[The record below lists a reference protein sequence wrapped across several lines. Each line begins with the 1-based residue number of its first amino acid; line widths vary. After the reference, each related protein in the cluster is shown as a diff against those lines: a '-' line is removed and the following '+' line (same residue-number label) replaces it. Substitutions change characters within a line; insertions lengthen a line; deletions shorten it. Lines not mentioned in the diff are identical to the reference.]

1 LVIILKSFK
10 FVTIR
15 SKIVSTYIIIIFV
28 VLLALGFFLIN
39 TLHTYLFNQRKM
51 ELLTSANIMA
61 SIISENYTP
70 EYITRKFPQMQLEKN
85 TRAIAVNKES
95 AVIYD
100 SYNLTSQKGRYF
112 IQPSITDALS
122 ADAKGSSQSYK
133 EDGRWYI
140 SAAVPV
146 VKSSQTIGAV
156 YLLVSGDSTEKIIV
170 DIRNSMLLLGILII
184 VFVGVFSLS
193 MAKILTL
200 PIEQFTGFIN
210 SMPHDKLQKTE
221 IKTKDEIGQ
230 LAIAFN
236 SLIDRIDEM
245 EDKRKAF
252 VSDASHE
259 LKTPLSIIKL
269 LSDSLIQT
277 DNPDPEFVKEFLN
290 DMMGEVERLTR
301 IVERLLDMTQLDTS
315 SASALFVHTDVKEI
329 LNEIYK
335 KLSPL
340 AENKNIALS
349 LNLAVED
356 VLYPIERD
364 SLTEAIYNITDN
376 SIKYTESGGSVSIDL
391 THDTD
396 NVYITVRDTG
406 IGIPKDAIDRIFD
419 RFYRVDKARARDTGG
434 TGLGLAIALDAVKLH
449 GGNIEVQSEVELGST
464 FTIILP
470 IKKE

>member
-1 LVIILKSFK
+1 M
-10 FVTIR
+10 
-15 SKIVSTYIIIIFV
+15 
-28 VLLALGFFLIN
+28 LLALTLFLVN

-61 SIISENYTP
+61 SIVSENYTP
-70 EYITRKFPQMQLEKN
+70 EYINAKLPQMQLEKN
-85 TRAIAVNKES
+85 TRAIAVDIES

-100 SYNLTSQKGRYF
+100 SYNLTSQTGKYF
-112 IQPSITDALS
+112 IKPSITDALS
-122 ADAKGSSQSYK
+122 LDAKSSSQSYK
-133 EDGRWYI
+133 EDGKWYI
-140 SAAVPV
+140 SAAAPV

-170 DIRNSMLLLGILII
+170 DIRNSMAMLGVLII
-184 VFVGVFSLS
+184 IFVGFFSLS

-200 PIEQFTGFIN
+200 PIEQFTKFIN
-210 SMPHDKLQKTE
+210 SMPQDKLEKTE
-221 IKTKDEIGQ
+221 ITSKDEIGQ

-236 SLIDRIDEM
+236 SLIERLDEL
-245 EDKRKAF
+245 EEKRKAF

-277 DNPDPEFVKEFLN
+277 ENPDPEFIKEFLN

-301 IVERLLDMTQLDTS
+301 IVERLLDMTQLDSS
-315 SASALFVHTDVKEI
+315 SANTLFVHTDIKEI
-329 LNEIYK
+329 LDEIYK
-335 KLSPL
+335 KLLPL
-340 AENKNIALS
+340 AENKNITMS

-356 VLYPIERD
+356 VFYPVERD

-376 SIKYTESGGSVSIDL
+376 SIKYTESGGSVAIEL
-391 THDTD
+391 THDSD
-396 NVYITVRDTG
+396 NIYITVRDTG
-406 IGIPKDAIDRIFD
+406 IGIPAEEIDKIFD

-434 TGLGLAIALDAVKLH
+434 TGLGLAISLDAVKLH
-449 GGNIEVQSEVELGST
+449 GGNIEVRSEVELGST

-470 IKKE
+470 IRKE

>member
-1 LVIILKSFK
+1 MALILFM
-10 FVTIR
+10 V
-15 SKIVSTYIIIIFV
+15 
-28 VLLALGFFLIN
+28 N
-39 TLHTYLFNQRKM
+39 TLYTYLFNQRKM

-61 SIISENYTP
+61 SIVSENYTNS
-70 EYITRKFPQMQLEKN
+70 YISMKLPQLQLEKN
-85 TRAIAVNKES
+85 TRAIAVDTDS
-95 AVIYD
+95 RVIYD
-100 SYNLTSQKGRYF
+100 SYYLTSQTGKYF
-112 IQPSITDALS
+112 INSSIIDALS
-122 ADAKGSSQSYK
+122 PNGKSASQSYR
-133 EDGRWYI
+133 EDGDWYI
-140 SAAVPV
+140 SATVPV
-146 VKSSQTIGAV
+146 VKNAQTIGAI
-156 YLLVSGDSTEKIIV
+156 YLLVSGDSTEEIIIDV
-170 DIRNSMLLLGILII
+170 RNYTALLGVLII
-184 VFVGVFSLS
+184 VFVGIFSLS

-245 EDKRKAF
+245 EEKRKAF

-290 DMMGEVERLTR
+290 DMNKEVERLTR
-301 IVERLLDMTQLDTS
+301 IIERLLDMTQLDS
-315 SASALFVHTDVKEI
+315 SGSNVLFVHTDLKEV
-329 LNEIYK
+329 LDEIYK
-335 KLSPL
+335 KLIPL

-349 LNLAVED
+349 LNMAIED

-364 SLTEAIYNITDN
+364 SFTEAIYNITDN
-376 SIKYTESGGSVSIDL
+376 SIKYTESGGSVSIDM
-391 THDTD
+391 TYDTE

-406 IGIPKDAIDRIFD
+406 IGIPKEEQQKIFD

-434 TGLGLAIALDAVKLH
+434 TGLGLAIALDAIKLH
-449 GGNIEVQSEVELGST
+449 GGNIEVQSEVELGSA
-464 FTIILP
+464 FTIVLP
-470 IKKE
+470 LKKE